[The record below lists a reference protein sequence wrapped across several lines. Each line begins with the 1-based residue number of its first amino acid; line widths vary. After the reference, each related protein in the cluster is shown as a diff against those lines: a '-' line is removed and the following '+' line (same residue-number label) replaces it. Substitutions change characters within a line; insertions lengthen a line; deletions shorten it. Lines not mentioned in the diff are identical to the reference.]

1 MTRGWM
7 WMAVALAG
15 LSGCDLFTT
24 QEHVCR
30 FRGCSKE
37 EARDAGPTPDA
48 GLDAG
53 GVFVEPDAGTHLKVV
68 NWNVLWFGSTNP
80 EFGLANDDLQQQN
93 IRTVLGR
100 IGADIYGLQEVVDPA
115 RLTALVGQLPG
126 YAGFTAN
133 EAGGG
138 YFADEAKPAFVYR
151 TATVEVLAR
160 STIGELD
167 NYEFA
172 GRPPLRV
179 DLRITKAGAVRDLTV
194 LVVHLKASDGAENWQ
209 RRANSSVQLK
219 AWLDTQLPSQDV
231 LVIGDFNDDLD
242 QSYVSGKPSPFA
254 NFVDDPANY
263 RFATQVLTDENIPT
277 TYYST
282 PIDHQLMSNEL
293 EYRLLPGSV
302 QVIRP
307 DQWIASYRN
316 TTSDH
321 FPVVAQ
327 YLMATDST
335 GTIALTAPDGG
346 VSFSG
351 GQPTEVQWI
360 ATGMEEV
367 RVDFSPDG
375 GSWRSIGSAAADAG
389 TLEVLLPNVEAS
401 AARFRVSNAHNP
413 AVFDLGPAPFSIV
426 RSPDTVFMNEIRY
439 DEPGSDYANEFVE
452 LVNGGEVAVNLAGW
466 TLQDEEAARYTFPPG
481 TSLAPG
487 KALVVFGTASAAA
500 ASGAPNA
507 IGGSSLNLFP
517 EDSVILKDPFGVVV
531 DSFSWTT
538 SPGDGVSVNR
548 APDAQDVGVWGSHLD
563 LADAFSSP
571 GRHADGT
578 DF

>member
-1 MTRGWM
+1 
-7 WMAVALAG
+7 MAVALAG
-15 LSGCDLFTT
+15 FAGCDLLVP

-30 FRGCSKE
+30 VGQCSKE

-48 GLDAG
+48 GTDAG
-53 GVFVEPDAGTHLKVV
+53 VVFVEPDAGTYLKVV
-68 NWNVLWFGSTNP
+68 TWNVLWFGSTNP
-80 EFGLANDDLQQQN
+80 EFGLADDDLQQVN

-138 YFADEAKPAFVYR
+138 YSADEAKPAFVYR
-151 TATVEVLAR
+151 TSTVEVLAR
-160 STIGELD
+160 STISELN
-167 NYEFA
+167 NYDFA
-172 GRPPLRV
+172 YRPPLRV
-179 DLRITKAGAVRDLTV
+179 DLRITKAGATRELTV
-194 LVVHLKASDGAENWQ
+194 LVVHLKASGAVEDWQ

-219 AWLDTQLPSQDV
+219 AWLDTQLPAQDV

-254 NFVDDPANY
+254 NFVADPANY

-277 TYYST
+277 TTDYST

-307 DQWIASYRN
+307 DQWIASYRS

-335 GTIALTAPDGG
+335 GTIQLTAPDGG
-346 VSFSG
+346 QSFSG

-375 GSWRSIGSAAADAG
+375 GNWRSIGSAAADAG
-389 TLEVLLPNVEAS
+389 TLGVILPNVEAT

-413 AVFDLGPAPFSIV
+413 AVFDLGPAPLAIV
-426 RSPDTVFMNEIRY
+426 RSPDTVFMNELRY
-439 DEPGSDYANEFVE
+439 DEPGEDFDNEFVE
-452 LVNGGEVAVNLAGW
+452 LVNGGAVAVNLAGW
-466 TLQDEEAARYTFPPG
+466 TLHDSDAARYTFVPG
-481 TSLAPG
+481 TTLAPG
-487 KALVVFGTASAAA
+487 KALVVFGSVSAASA
-500 ASGAPNA
+500 SGTPNA
-507 IGGSSLNLFP
+507 IGSGSRLNLHP
-517 EDSVILKDPFGVVV
+517 ADSVILKDPFGVVV

-538 SPGDGVSVNR
+538 SPGDAVSVNR
-548 APDAQDVGVWGSHLD
+548 DPDAEGTGAWVSHQD
-563 LADAFSSP
+563 LAGTFSSP
-571 GRHADGT
+571 GRRADGS